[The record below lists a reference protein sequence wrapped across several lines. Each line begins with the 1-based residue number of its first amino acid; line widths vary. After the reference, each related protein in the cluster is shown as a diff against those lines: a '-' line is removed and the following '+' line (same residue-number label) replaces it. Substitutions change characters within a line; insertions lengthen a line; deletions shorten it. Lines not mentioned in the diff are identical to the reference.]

1 MFQHYRKTTD
11 IGDQFNTLK
20 EKIWQKTS
28 TGRTRYQ
35 GCGITAEREFNGGP
49 VNLYRRGQGR
59 GFNPTKPKVQGKF
72 EALVIYVY
80 LIGYARQSDNY
91 TKTTEAIINYIQ
103 GNFNEGNDVKEL
115 LELLNNFDFNI
126 IKPKTIHAITL
137 KGSV

>member
-1 MFQHYRKTTD
+1 M
-11 IGDQFNTLK
+11 I
-20 EKIWQKTS
+20 
-28 TGRTRYQ
+28 YQ
-35 GCGITAEREFNGGP
+35 GWVSNSRIGSGRGRG
-49 VNLYRRGQGR
+49 NLYGRGRGC

-72 EALVIYVY
+72 EALVSYVY

-126 IKPKTIHAITL
+126 IKPKTIDAITL